1 MMKMLLVWLRSLRIA
16 FNLKKQGVEMI
27 TIILNH
33 QPYDGSDVTWNA
45 LRLASTLHKNGEKV
59 NIFLMNDA
67 VDLARDKTQK
77 PESYDHDLVLMLKK
91 LYESGV
97 ALQVCGTCNARC
109 GIFKNE
115 PYFDEKISSTMQ
127 VLSDWV
133 VQSKQVLTF

>member
-1 MMKMLLVWLRSLRIA
+1 
-16 FNLKKQGVEMI
+16 MI

-33 QPYDGSDVTWNA
+33 EPYDGSDIAYNA
-45 LRLASTLHKNGEKV
+45 LRLASTLYKDGQKV

-77 PESYDHDLVLMLKK
+77 PQNYDYDLVLMLKK

-97 ALQVCGTCNARC
+97 ALQACSACKARC

-115 PYFDEKISSTMQ
+115 PYFDEKVSSTMQ